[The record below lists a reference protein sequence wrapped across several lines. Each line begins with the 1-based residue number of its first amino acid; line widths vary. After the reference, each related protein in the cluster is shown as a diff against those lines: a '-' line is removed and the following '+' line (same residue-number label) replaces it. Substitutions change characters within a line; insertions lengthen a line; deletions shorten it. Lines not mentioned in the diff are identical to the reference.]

1 MLDFNLFSTV
11 PGEDTIA
18 GPIRKRIFFCLV
30 IANVM
35 AVLDSSIINV
45 ALPTMQQELHASARG
60 AILIVSGY
68 LIACAISLL
77 PFASLGDKIGHRYI
91 YLLGLGIFTIT
102 SVGCAF
108 SPDLF
113 WLVGMR
119 IFQGLG
125 SAALLCASMSLL
137 RTVFPVRVLGSA
149 LGINALCVAAG
160 ITAGPTIGGFMIS
173 FLPWPWLF
181 AVNIPLG
188 LIAFIIAYKHLPV
201 GPSDNKPFDYFGTFL
216 SVASITF
223 LMLSIDGIE
232 DSAHLNSAIL
242 KFAASV
248 IFGIG
253 FIHWQKKTPF
263 PLLPLDVFSS
273 RKFSSA
279 AATSVCCFIAQGSA
293 FIALP
298 FLFQHAFGASPV
310 HSALLF
316 TPWPVATAIAA
327 PLSGRLADKL
337 SSGLLSTFG
346 IVIYGAGLFSLA
358 IIDHSPTMLDICW
371 RTALCGLGYGFFQSP
386 NNKEIM
392 SNVPLNRT
400 GIASGILSSARTI
413 GQSLGAGIVGICLAL
428 SLHHPGTAS
437 LKWENNL
444 SAQYALWG
452 SFAAA
457 VLALIF
463 SISRIK
469 TEK

>member
-1 MLDFNLFSTV
+1 MSDFGLFSTIQR
-11 PGEDTIA
+11 EDTIP

-45 ALPTMQQELHASARG
+45 ALPTMQHELHASARG
-60 AILIVSGY
+60 AVLIVSGY
-68 LIACAISLL
+68 LIACAISIL
-77 PFASLGDKIGHRYI
+77 PFASLGDKVGYKYI
-91 YLLGLGIFTIT
+91 YLLGLGIFTVT
-102 SVGCAF
+102 SAGCAL
-108 SPDLF
+108 SPDLS

-125 SAALLCASMSLL
+125 SAALVCASMSLI
-137 RTVFPVRVLGSA
+137 RTVFPVRILGSA

-188 LIAFIIAYKHLPV
+188 LAAFIVAFKHLPV
-201 GPSDNKPFDYFGTFL
+201 GWPEDKPFDYLGALL
-216 SVASITF
+216 SVASITL
-223 LMLSIDGIE
+223 LMLALDGME
-232 DSAHLNSAIL
+232 DRDHLNIAMLKLLASLIL
-242 KFAASV
+242 
-248 IFGIG
+248 GIA
-253 FIHWQKKTPF
+253 FITWQRKTPF
-263 PLLPLDVFSS
+263 PLLPLDIFSS

-279 AATSVCCFIAQGSA
+279 AATSICCFIAQGAA

-346 IVIYGAGLFSLA
+346 IIIYGAGLFSLA
-358 IIDHSPTMLDICW
+358 ILDHSPTMLDICW

-386 NNKEIM
+386 NNKELM

-400 GIASGILSSARTI
+400 GVASGILSSARTI

-428 SLHHPGTAS
+428 SLHHTGTIAG
-437 LKWENNL
+437 KWENNQ
-444 SAQYALWG
+444 SAQYALWAA
-452 SFAAA
+452 FAAA
-457 VLALIF
+457 ILALCF

-469 TEK
+469 TE